1 MEYRWETTSMT
12 GFVQQLACNYLPHGY
27 WFYVS
32 GRVPEGKSIAATD
45 QKLMQK
51 YQVAMNRG
59 QRARRKKAG
68 HANLHYLRYERD
80 WLIVATHG
88 THQFFLEEG
97 EAVKDVRKHP
107 IHFAGYSLTVRRGE
121 FLKKELGEAIA
132 ETDGKYRVR
141 VQIAREQLRVLKPY
155 LIELSTKRSS
165 EWLSRG
171 LWNLPFEPY
180 APVRKQLLSILR
192 VVNSRRQGVGQSK
205 ISPSALRMKRLIV
218 KPFGDEDAQLAIV
231 AFDGTQSEFKSST

>member
-1 MEYRWETTSMT
+1 MDYRWETTSMT

-32 GRVPEGKSIAATD
+32 GRVPEGKSVAATD
-45 QKLMQK
+45 QKLLEK

-68 HANLHYLRYERD
+68 HANLHYLRFERD

-88 THQFFLEEG
+88 THPFFLEEG
-97 EAVKDVRKHP
+97 AAVKDVRKHP

-121 FLKKELGEAIA
+121 FLKKELGETAPQA
-132 ETDGKYRVR
+132 DGKYRVR
-141 VQIAREQLRVLKPY
+141 VQIAREQLRMLKPY
-155 LIELSTKRSS
+155 LFDLATKRSA
-165 EWLSRG
+165 EWLAKG

-180 APVRKQLLSILR
+180 APVRKQMLALLR
-192 VVNSRRQGVGQSK
+192 VINSRRQAKGESK
-205 ISPSALRMKRLIV
+205 IAANLLRTKRTIV
-218 KPFGDEDAQLAIV
+218 KPFGDEIV
-231 AFDGTQSEFKSST
+231 ETAA